1 MKYVNVALIG
11 LSMFLGF
18 GTLLS
23 AADKQKNQDNDV
35 IKITVKDNDKTI
47 KAATGKKIEIQLKGN
62 PTTGFEWR
70 MAELKSEVLKSDG
83 KIRQGDRQV
92 RVSSLLGKRQSP
104 GREVQREHYSGRK
117 MKNRLSFVDNYRIP
131 IFPLSLFPSLHDSLN
146 ARTSRSGN
154 HVPAN
159 RTHSRSPDQRS

>member
-83 KIRQGDRQV
+83 KMTYIPDKFDPP
-92 RVSSLLGKRQSP
+92 RVGSGGIFVFKFVTAKSGKATVKF
-104 GREVQREHYSGRK
+104 EY
-117 MKNRLSFVDNYRIP
+117 L
-131 IFPLSLFPSLHDSLN
+131 
-146 ARTSRSGN
+146 RSWEKDKA
-154 HVPAN
+154 PAGKFSVN
-159 RTHSRSPDQRS
+159 IIVAEK